1 MSVTMALFT
10 RDLRVHD
17 NPVLVAAEKGGDGLV
32 ALFVVDEAIASSSY
46 MTPNKASFLA
56 AALAELDEQ
65 LRRCGGRLIV
75 RHGPLVTE
83 VERLVAELSI
93 TEVHLASDVSSY
105 ARRREQ
111 ALRERLAQHDCS
123 LEVHS
128 SSVTVSEPGE
138 LVPHGGQDHFAVFT
152 PYYRKWLQAAT
163 RRVLAAPSTV
173 NVVDTHSE
181 PLPAAG
187 QLSGGKPSP
196 KLAIGGETTARRMLK
211 EWLAGPVDEYHLYH
225 DDLAADATS
234 RLSPY
239 LHFGCISPVELVYR
253 SRSSTDGCAAFIRQ
267 IAWRD
272 FYAQLLAA
280 RPDAAREDY
289 RSRTGGWQHNPD
301 AFDAWCRGRTGYPI
315 VDAGMRQLAAEGWMH
330 NRARLITAS
339 FLTKTLQLDW
349 RLGAQHFMSLL
360 VDGDV
365 ANNQLNWQWVAGTG
379 TDTRPY
385 RVLNPL
391 RQAERYDPSGDYVR
405 RWVPE
410 LAHIA
415 TAKVHTPW
423 ELEPGA
429 APDYPPRIVDHREA
443 VTAARVRVGASGAS
457 SRSTRPRKSASRRRA
472 NLRGTG

>member
-1 MSVTMALFT
+1 MTVTMALFT

-17 NPVLVAAEKGGDGLV
+17 NPALAAAKNSGDAIV
-32 ALFVVDEAIASSSY
+32 ALFVIDEAIASSGY

-56 AALAELDEQ
+56 AALAELDDE
-65 LRRCGGRLIV
+65 LRRRGGRLIV
-75 RHGPLVTE
+75 RRGPLVTE
-83 VERLVAELSI
+83 VERLVVELSI
-93 TEVHLASDVSSY
+93 TEVHMSSDVSSY
-105 ARRREQ
+105 ARRREHR
-111 ALRERLAQHDCS
+111 LRERLAPHDCS

-152 PYYRKWLQAAT
+152 PYYRKWLHAAT
-163 RRVLAAPSTV
+163 RRVLPAPSTL
-173 NVVDTHSE
+173 NVVDNHSE
-181 PLPAAG
+181 PLPEAS
-187 QLSGGKPSP
+187 QLCPGAPSP
-196 KLAIGGETTARRMLK
+196 KLAVGGETTARRILK
-211 EWLAGPVDEYHLYH
+211 NWLAGPVDEYHLCH

-253 SRSSTDGCAAFIRQ
+253 SRSSTEGCTAFIRQ

-272 FYAQLLAA
+272 FYAQFLAA
-280 RPDAAREDY
+280 RPETAHEDY
-289 RSRTGGWQHNPD
+289 RSRNNGWRQSSGE
-301 AFDAWCRGRTGYPI
+301 FDAWCRGRTGYPI

-349 RLGAQHFMSLL
+349 RLGAAHFMSLL

-391 RQAERYDPSGDYVR
+391 RQAERYDPNGDYVR

-423 ELEPGA
+423 ELGADA
-429 APDYPPRIVDHREA
+429 APNYPTRFVDHREA
-443 VTAARVRVGASGAS
+443 VAAAR
-457 SRSTRPRKSASRRRA
+457 RA
-472 NLRGTG
+472 